1 MDIFKQN
8 RFLGW
13 TLVALVALNLVTLAM
28 LWSGRPR
35 RPGRPDANAGPDNRP
50 PQEARIL
57 RDELGFDESQIEKYR
72 SLTRKHREDVKR
84 LNDDIRRIKK
94 RMFDGVLQDNPQ
106 PELSEALLAQA
117 QAKQAEIEKLTFQY
131 FLDLKAMCRSD
142 QQQKLKLLMDEI
154 FRGAPAGR
162 NDGRPQPPQDRQPP
176 PRRPPGQR

>member
-13 TLVALVALNLVTLAM
+13 ALVALVALNLVTLAM

-35 RPGRPDANAGPDNRP
+35 KQDRPAGGAGPERRP
-50 PQEARIL
+50 PQEASIL
-57 RDELGFDESQIEKYR
+57 RDELGFDDAQIERYR
-72 SLTRKHREDVKR
+72 ILTRQHRDEVKR

-94 RMFDGVLQDNPQ
+94 QMFDGVLQDSPQ

-117 QAKQAEIEKLTFQY
+117 QQKQAEIEKLTFQY
-131 FLDLKAMCRSD
+131 FLDLRALCRPD
-142 QQQKLKLLMDEI
+142 QQRKLRVLIDEI

-176 PRRPPGQR
+176 PRRPPEKR